1 MAVLL
6 DDDSELG
13 DYDPVSGCLFSGCLY
28 DLLAGLVALLGII
41 GLVAMTAIE

>member
-13 DYDPVSGCLFSGCLY
+13 DYDPVSGCLFGSYLY
-28 DLLAGLVALLGII
+28 DLLAGLVALVGII
-41 GLVAMTAIE
+41 ALVAMTAFE